1 MSETQKKEEI
11 GGVNRGSFEDNINN
25 RVSYYMYRIDS
36 FDSDAGRKVR
46 RTWGHRRSVRY
57 LLEQEQRTLYG
68 GYSGKGNE
76 SAGDLIYRDF
86 LRIEYRKLIIR

>member
-46 RTWGHRRSVRY
+46 RTWSHRGSVRY
-57 LLEQEQRTLYG
+57 LLEQEQGSLHGRH
-68 GYSGKGNE
+68 SGKNHA
-76 SAGDLIYRDF
+76 SAGHFIYRDF
-86 LRIEYRKLIIR
+86 LCTEHRKLIIR